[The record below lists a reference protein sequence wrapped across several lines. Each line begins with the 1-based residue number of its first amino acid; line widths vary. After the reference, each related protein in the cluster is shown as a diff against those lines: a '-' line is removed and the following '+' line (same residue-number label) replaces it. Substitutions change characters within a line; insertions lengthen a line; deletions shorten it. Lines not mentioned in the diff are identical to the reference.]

1 MLKTFQSKLRKKNI
15 LWLFAGLPEREIV
28 QEGWM
33 SASMGPDY
41 YQVPDMFTVASI
53 QVLMMYYFHC
63 KNSIDG
69 GHDEDEYWPRDP
81 YIQWKQTHLFLCLL
95 ILDIPNLIQAV
106 QRVWSNTLSLPSC
119 TSVSSCSFREFE
131 AAYFSLERLNMDEIE
146 VSKYVHM
153 SVDHQMNSLQAAI
166 GCPKPCQYRLPTQR
180 ISKLPICV
188 GQQFHLILNYQS
200 PFKSLLNSGI

>member
-1 MLKTFQSKLRKKNI
+1 MLKPFQSKLRKKNI

-81 YIQWKQTHLFLCLL
+81 YIQWKQTHLFVPADPWYPQSYSSSAESLIKYTIVTIMHFCVIMFIQGIRSSLL
-95 ILDIPNLIQAV
+95 FPWAAQHGRNWGFKICF
-106 QRVWSNTLSLPSC
+106 SSLWTIKPS
-119 TSVSSCSFREFE
+119 
-131 AAYFSLERLNMDEIE
+131 
-146 VSKYVHM
+146 
-153 SVDHQMNSLQAAI
+153 
-166 GCPKPCQYRLPTQR
+166 PYRLQLVVQSLVNT
-180 ISKLPICV
+180 
-188 GQQFHLILNYQS
+188 GYQLKEFQS
-200 PFKSLLNSGI
+200 YQYV